1 MAGTIKDILQN
12 CTQVLSIVTKTDTD
26 GVSESSF
33 LRISTANDQIQVGMI
48 ISANISN
55 PNNYPEGTTGI
66 RVKSI
71 ETESGGTM
79 KIFFGR
85 PTDNSTA
92 YYSVSGGESLTFT
105 NSNNNFINTGVPG
118 FKRGSFVK
126 KFTSVQNYVFKT
138 PPTISFANCSKASN
152 YTVAVVDTK
161 NSSNLLTAREFTVS
175 VKIDKESSDDIIEF
189 NAVADAGYNPSVNE
203 ITNYVA
209 QTNDLPWHG
218 GSRTI
223 QVHGDPGAMFKI
235 RIQQTTSGVTTD
247 KAAETVNTIP
257 ESGVFE
263 RTFRFQKITAN
274 RYYTVTLSENS
285 VYSNF
290 TEMIS
295 PTVFIIN
302 QYIAPSVRSYAS
314 LGNLTNNSSNNTSWV
329 NFTGNHLSANANQIT
344 GVSAYSSQTLSLK
357 VTAKNVNK
365 FINYNS
371 TGAGFTGGTSLGLGQ
386 SGFTGGTS
394 FSNSYAGNSAT
405 SFISFASATDNP
417 ASAWELRSGGNTAS
431 DVTNAGATNVGKSIT
446 KLVKVH
452 GTKNT
457 FMSRDF
463 STYGAQLVNSP
474 DGTYNNNSNWP
485 LSTGNATFTR
495 SANSFSPVP
504 GETGLIFGKLN
515 NSLEE
520 GKTYRLQYSIG
531 GAQGGDGYVLKLKG
545 HAVGNGDVV
554 LPTSVGTHEIFFTQ
568 GSQVNGEALANT
580 VVLNGINFVSRTI
593 LAITQ
598 TGGGNASMTINNFDL
613 KQVSHDQGPC
623 GVPLTMTTAYPVY
636 AGSGK
641 RPENVTV
648 QLLAENRR
656 ISTNMEVR
664 GVGLYSGTYVKGID
678 GKNIILSHPP
688 SPEGIP
694 KGSILTFYAP
704 ATIINTSDLR
714 FVMTQGTVDDGS
726 LPSNVVI
733 EGQLAIK
740 SVGSYDID
748 IDLDL
753 GAFLE
758 ESDTA
763 LPSV

>member
-1 MAGTIKDILQN
+1 MAGIIKDILQN
-12 CTQVLSIVTKTDTD
+12 CTEVLSITTKSDGD
-26 GVSESSF
+26 GVSNSPF
-33 LRISTANDQIQVGMI
+33 VRILSANDQIQVGMT
-48 ISANISN
+48 ISGNISN
-55 PNNYPEGTTGI
+55 VNNYPEGTTGI

-71 ETESGGTM
+71 ETESGGAM
-79 KIFFGR
+79 KIYFGR

-92 YYSVSGGESLTFT
+92 QYSISGNEQLVFI

-118 FKRGSFVK
+118 FKRGSFIK

-138 PPTISFANCSKASN
+138 PPTISFAECSKPSN

-161 NSSNLLTAREFTVS
+161 NSSNLLTAREFTIS
-175 VKIDKESSDDIIEF
+175 VKIDKESSSDTIEF
-189 NAVADAGYNPSVNE
+189 NAAADAGYNPSVNE

-209 QTNDLPWHG
+209 QTSDLPWHG

-235 RIQQTTSGVTTD
+235 RIQQTTGGVTTD

-257 ESGVFE
+257 ENGVFE

-274 RYYTVTLSENS
+274 RYYTVTIQENS

-290 TEMIS
+290 TEILS
-295 PTVFIIN
+295 PTVFHIN
-302 QYIAPSVRSYAS
+302 QYIAPTVRSYAI

-344 GVSAYSSQTLSLK
+344 GVSAYSNQTLSFK
-357 VTAKNVNK
+357 VTANNINK

-386 SGFTGGTS
+386 SGFVGGTT
-394 FSNSYAGNSAT
+394 FSSGMAGNSQT
-405 SFISFASATDNP
+405 SFISYASATDNP
-417 ASAWELRSGGNTAS
+417 ASAWEIRSGGNTAS

-463 STYGAQLVNSP
+463 STYGVQMLTSP
-474 DGTYNNNSNWP
+474 NGTYNNNSNWP
-485 LSTGNATFTR
+485 LSTGIATFTR
-495 SANSFSPVP
+495 SANSFSPVN
-504 GETGLIFGKLN
+504 GQTGLIFGKLDV
-515 NSLEE
+515 SLEE

-554 LPTSVGTHEIFFTQ
+554 LPTGMGTHEIFFTQ
-568 GSQVNGEALANT
+568 GSKVAGEALNNT
-580 VVLNGINFVSRTI
+580 LVLNGLNFVARTI
-593 LAITQ
+593 IGITQ
-598 TGGGNASMTINNFDL
+598 TSNGNASMTINNFDL
-613 KQVSHDQGPC
+613 KQVNHDQGPC
-623 GVPLTMTTAYPVY
+623 GIPLTMTTAYPVY

-648 QLLAENRR
+648 QLLSENRR
-656 ISTNMEVR
+656 ISKNMEVR
-664 GVGLYSGTYVKGID
+664 GIGLYSGTYVKGID

-694 KGSILTFYAP
+694 KGSTLTFYSP
-704 ATIINTSDLR
+704 ATMISTSDLR
-714 FVMTQGTVDDGS
+714 FVMTQGTVSGGS

-733 EGQLAIK
+733 EGSLSVE
-740 SVGSYDID
+740 SVGSYDVD

-758 ESDTA
+758 EDSVS
-763 LPSV
+763 LPTI